1 MKVWLRIITV
11 AALVTALAV
20 PLAQGQRNRRAASSP
35 SSKYNPAAE
44 IRVKGTIREVT
55 FFVCPVSGGT
65 GAHLRLD
72 AAKQP
77 VEVHLAPSWFIERYG
92 MKFAL
97 GEKVEVIGVEYSR
110 RGEAGLMARQVER
123 ARSIYSF
130 RDPEGKP
137 LWLPE

>member
-1 MKVWLRIITV
+1 MKVWLRMITV

-35 SSKYNPAAE
+35 SPKYNPTAE

-55 FFVCPVSGGT
+55 FYTCPVSGGT

-72 AAKQP
+72 GLKQR
-77 VEVHLAPSWFIERYG
+77 VEVHLAPSWFIEKYG

-97 GEKVEVIGVEYSR
+97 GEKVEVIGVEFSR
-110 RGEAGLMARQVER
+110 QGEAGLMARQVES
-123 ARSIYSF
+123 ARDIFSF
-130 RDPEGKP
+130 RDPQGKP
-137 LWLPE
+137 LWLSE